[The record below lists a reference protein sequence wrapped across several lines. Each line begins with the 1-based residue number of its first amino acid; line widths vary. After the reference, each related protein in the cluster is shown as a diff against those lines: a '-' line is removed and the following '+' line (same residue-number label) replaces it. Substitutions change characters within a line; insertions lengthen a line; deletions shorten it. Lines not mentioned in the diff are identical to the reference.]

1 VIDGNRVLF
10 FDAATGLLEERQFKP
25 GLSNWTSTEVV
36 EGLSEGD
43 DILLSLD
50 TEGAVDGARVEPGSH

>member
-1 VIDGNRVLF
+1 MIDDNRVLLY
-10 FDAATGLLEERQFKP
+10 DTATGLLSYRQFKP

-43 DILLSLD
+43 EILLSLD
-50 TEGAVDGARVEPGSH
+50 TEGAVDGALVSP